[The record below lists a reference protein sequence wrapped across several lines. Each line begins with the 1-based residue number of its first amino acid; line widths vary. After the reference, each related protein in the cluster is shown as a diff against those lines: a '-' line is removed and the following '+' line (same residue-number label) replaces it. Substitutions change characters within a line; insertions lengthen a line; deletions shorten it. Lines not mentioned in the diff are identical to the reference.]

1 MASLRALQSTAGG
14 AMAVSTMAWLGERG
28 ASKATTHH
36 ISNRVLSSS
45 VTKSSLLDNYRARF
59 LKQQQLQQPL
69 QQSVQRQ
76 TLTTTTKETTT
87 TTTTTSTSRSAAFM
101 QWYEGYLEAAPVRTK
116 MVTGSILWSLG
127 DAVAQVVPQVAA
139 GSSSSENSPT
149 TTTLQLSDIQYD
161 WARTGRA
168 CFFGFAIHAPTSH
181 VHYNLLEW
189 MTVRANVTGLYI
201 PVFKAIM
208 EQVSQSVSHSVALLV
223 LGSTQYWWPR
233 RRWEGGGFCNM
244 CPVINDICFLSRWNG
259 CKSEK
264 CWMAVPFLS
273 LLLLY

>member
-36 ISNRVLSSS
+36 VSQRVLSSSSSSSS
-45 VTKSSLLDNYRARF
+45 VTKSSLLDRYKSRF
-59 LKQQQLQQPL
+59 VKQQQQQL
-69 QQSVQRQ
+69 SQLVQRQ
-76 TLTTTTKETTT
+76 TFATTAKETTT
-87 TTTTTSTSRSAAFM
+87 TTTPTSRSAAFM

-127 DAVAQVVPQVAA
+127 DAVAQLVPQVAA
-139 GSSSSENSPT
+139 ASSSESSSGNNSATAT
-149 TTTLQLSDIQYD
+149 TTATPLQLSDLHYD

-208 EQVSQSVSHSVALLV
+208 EQVRQVGQSDIFFYCWLW
-223 LGSTQYWWPR
+223 LGPTPNIWIIFFSSATK
-233 RRWEGGGFCNM
+233 
-244 CPVINDICFLSRWNG
+244 CPIVNDIFFLKTFLRWSG
-259 CKSEK
+259 
-264 CWMAVPFLS
+264 FG
-273 LLLLY
+273 LLF